1 MADAKTFNINGTSYT
16 IIDQTARDNAA
27 KAITEEAYDWQD
39 SMGLY
44 AGRSIAS
51 VFASEIGSADIWTWL
66 GQRIQANNFSGL
78 RIGDYID
85 IPISGWPTLRARIGS
100 ADIYY
105 GCMDQQ
111 VTRHHLAMIFDPI
124 PIYDEEWQT
133 TDGQYLYWGETAS
146 NQGDADEK
154 HPYLSSLLHEWE
166 TTVLLPK
173 LPQTMQARMLSRRCL
188 LEERYSAS
196 GATDESTSWSWVDL
210 GKVWSLSEMEVYG
223 APVWGTKGYSVG
235 ESSQWLIFKQAKN
248 RVPVRCNWWL
258 RSLVGGSS
266 VYVCDVTNAA
276 DCNGGSPRYAWV
288 RPRPGFLLG

>member
-1 MADAKTFNINGTSYT
+1 MADAKTFNIDGNSYT
-16 IIDQTARDNAA
+16 IIDQTARDTAQNALNNA
-27 KAITEEAYDWQD
+27 EYSRQED
-39 SMGLY
+39 MGLY

-51 VFASEIGSADIWTWL
+51 VFSAEIGSTDIWTWL
-66 GQRIQANNFSGL
+66 GQRVQSNNFSGL

-124 PIYDEEWQT
+124 PIYDADWQT
-133 TDGQYLYWGETAS
+133 TDGQYLYWGDTAS
-146 NQGDADEK
+146 NQGTAEEK
-154 HPYLSSLLHEWE
+154 HPYLSSNLHEWE

-173 LPQTMQARMLSRRCL
+173 LPQTLQSRMLNRRCL
-188 LEERYSAS
+188 LEERYSAD
-196 GATDESTSWSWVDL
+196 GAATESTGWSWVDL
-210 GKVWSLSEMEVYG
+210 GKVWSLNEMEVYG
-223 APVWGTKGYSVG
+223 APVWGTRGYSVG
-235 ESSQWLIFKQAKN
+235 ESGQWLIFKQPKN
-248 RVPVRCNWWL
+248 RVPVRCDWWL

-266 VYVCDVTNAA
+266 VNVCYVNNRAA
-276 DCNGGSPRYAWV
+276 CYNNSPRNTWV